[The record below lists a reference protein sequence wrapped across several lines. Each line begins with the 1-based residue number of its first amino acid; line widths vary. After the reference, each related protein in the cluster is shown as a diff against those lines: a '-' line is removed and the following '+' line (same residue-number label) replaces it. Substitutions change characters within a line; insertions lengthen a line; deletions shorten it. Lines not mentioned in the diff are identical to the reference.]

1 MFMFAQGKPLTTHFV
16 LKLAAAASLFL
27 VVLFFFLPHDA
38 TSRIISIPR
47 VDLTPSDRPSTPA
60 PAAPPPTTPLDVI
73 PNTVHFV
80 YILPNGTD
88 NFNFQFSHLLSL
100 YAAWHHWRPDTIY
113 LHTNAA
119 AAGPEIARARNG
131 TAGKWNRHIFN
142 STLFNLRINT
152 VPVPTHAGNGKE
164 LANMEH
170 RSDFVRV
177 QAVHDLG
184 GVYIDWDVHALR
196 DLRPLR
202 ESGFRA
208 VAGRQLG
215 GQVNSGTFL
224 SAKGGRMITLWR
236 EQMHKVYT
244 GGWTTHSNEVITRV
258 GQRLVGEPGGREMLI
273 MEREAFAPGSWKAE
287 DTDALFGTHEDVES
301 NLAGYTE
308 GMELPGFEEEFG
320 ARWERPG
327 DFKEWERDWSY
338 TYLLHAF
345 TPDRWSHKVEGF
357 EHITPR
363 YVLERRSNF
372 ARAVYPIAKI
382 MYDKG
387 LIGVDDSHEG

>member
-1 MFMFAQGKPLTTHFV
+1 MFAQGKPLTTPSV

-38 TSRIISIPR
+38 TSRIIPTPR
-47 VDLTPSDRPSTPA
+47 VDLTPTHRPSSPSS
-60 PAAPPPTTPLDVI
+60 PPRDDII
-73 PNTVHFV
+73 PNQVHFV
-80 YILPNGTD
+80 YILPNTTT
-88 NFNFQFSHLLSL
+88 NFHFQFSHFLSL
-100 YAAWHHWRPDTIY
+100 YAAWHHFRPDSIH
-113 LHTNAA
+113 LHTNTLPT
-119 AAGPEIARARNG
+119 GPEITRARNG
-131 TAGKWNRHIFN
+131 TAGKWNAHIFN
-142 STLFNLRINT
+142 TTLIPLQIHT
-152 VPVPTHAGNGKE
+152 VPVPTHAGNGQP

-177 QAVHDLG
+177 QAVHDHG
-184 GVYIDWDVHALR
+184 GVYLDWDVHALR

-215 GQVNSGTFL
+215 GQINSGTFM
-224 SAKGGRMITLWR
+224 SVKGGRMVRLWR
-236 EQMHKVYT
+236 EQMHVVYT

-273 MEREAFAPGSWKAE
+273 MEREAFAPGSWRAE
-287 DTDALFGTHEDVES
+287 DTDALFGVRGDVES
-301 NLAGYTE
+301 NLVGYVE
-308 GMELPGFEEEFG
+308 GVALPGYEEAFE
-320 ARWERPG
+320 ARWERPEE
-327 DFKEWERDWSY
+327 FKEWERDWSF

-345 TPDRWSHKVEGF
+345 TPDRWSHKVAGF

>member
-1 MFMFAQGKPLTTHFV
+1 MFLQTKPLTTQLA
-16 LKLAAAASLFL
+16 LKLAAAASVFL
-27 VVLFFFLPHDA
+27 ALLFFFLPHDA
-38 TSRIISIPR
+38 TSRIISTPR
-47 VDLTPSDRPSTPA
+47 VDLTADRPSSPA
-60 PAAPPPTTPLDVI
+60 PSGPPPTPRDVI

-80 YILPNGTD
+80 YILPDGAD
-88 NFNFQFSHLLSL
+88 NFNFQFSHFLSL

-113 LHTNAA
+113 LHTNVDTT
-119 AAGPEIARARNG
+119 GPEIARARNG
-131 TAGKWNRHIFN
+131 TAGKWNGHIF
-142 STLFNLRINT
+142 SRDLGFDLRVNT
-152 VPVPTHAGNGKE
+152 VPVPTHAGNGME
-164 LANMEH
+164 LQNMEH

-177 QAVHDLG
+177 KAVHDLG

-215 GQVNSGTFL
+215 GQINSGTFL
-224 SAKGGRMITLWR
+224 STRAGRMIALWMDG
-236 EQMHKVYT
+236 MHKAYT

-258 GQRLVGEPGGREMLI
+258 GQRLVRDPAEREMLI
-273 MEREAFAPGSWKAE
+273 MEREAFAPGSWTAE
-287 DTDALFGTHEDVES
+287 DTDELFGVRNVTS
-301 NLAGYTE
+301 NLANYTA
-308 GMELPGFEEEFG
+308 GMALPEYEEEFE
-320 ARWERPG
+320 ARWDRPE
-327 DFKEWERDWSY
+327 DFPDWERDWSY

-363 YVLERRSNF
+363 YVLERQSNF